1 MVPVGLE
8 PTTVKECKH
17 AHKLETLTIELQ
29 DPSN

>member
-8 PTTVKECKH
+8 PTTVKECIH

-29 DPSN
+29 DLCN